1 MSVISNLNER
11 KIKMTRIIDLSNEKD
26 KTMLTS
32 IELMNLR
39 RQHIRDR
46 RIRKGSIICG
56 QILSTAS
63 DNSIIELYPEKDDM
77 AI

>member
-1 MSVISNLNER
+1 
-11 KIKMTRIIDLSNEKD
+11 MTKIIDLTNEKD
-26 KTMLTS
+26 ITMLTS

-46 RIRKGSIICG
+46 RLQKGSIICG
-56 QILSTAS
+56 RILSEPT

-77 AI
+77 VI

>member
-11 KIKMTRIIDLSNEKD
+11 KIKMTRIIDLTNEKD

-39 RQHIRDR
+39 RQHIRER
-46 RIRKGSIICG
+46 RIRKGSILCG
-56 QILSTAS
+56 QVLSTAS

>member
-1 MSVISNLNER
+1 
-11 KIKMTRIIDLSNEKD
+11 MTRIIDLTND

-46 RIRKGSIICG
+46 RLRKGSIICG
-56 QILSTAS
+56 QILSEPS
-63 DNSIIELYPEKDDM
+63 DNSIIELYPENDDM
-77 AI
+77 VI

>member
-11 KIKMTRIIDLSNEKD
+11 KIKMTRIIDLTNEKD

-46 RIRKGSIICG
+46 RIRKGSILCG
-56 QILSTAS
+56 QVLSEPS

-77 AI
+77 VI

>member
-1 MSVISNLNER
+1 
-11 KIKMTRIIDLSNEKD
+11 
-26 KTMLTS
+26 MLTS

-39 RQHIRDR
+39 RQHIRER
-46 RIRKGSIICG
+46 RIRKESIICS

>member
-11 KIKMTRIIDLSNEKD
+11 KIKMTRIIDLTND

-46 RIRKGSIICG
+46 RLRKGSIICG
-56 QILSTAS
+56 QILSEPS